1 MIRGLWSAASGMSAQ
16 QLSIDVIANNLANVN
31 TIGFKRS
38 RADFQDLMYQ
48 TLRVAGA
55 TTSDGNQM
63 PTGIQVGMGSRSMGV
78 EKLFSQGDYTQT
90 ENELD
95 WAIEG
100 KGFFKVINSGE
111 ELYTRAGSFK
121 LDSEGYVVT
130 PAGDRV
136 QPEITIPPETISIN
150 VDSGGKLVAFG
161 PDNTEIA
168 SADIKTYN
176 FPNSGGLFSVG
187 RNLYRPTDASG
198 QPIEGTPGQDGFG
211 TIGQGFL
218 EMSNVNVVQQMVSMI
233 VGQRAY
239 EVNSKAIQTADNML
253 QQANNIKK

>member
-121 LDSEGYVVT
+121 LDSEGYIVT